1 MDVIAILR
9 GLVLNPRLVAFAR
22 GLVEAA
28 VMGAL
33 VIAGDMLVSG
43 DGIPDEYRFLVPIAT
58 LVIRFMEGHADAI
71 DPSKQRRRDALRES
85 AAQAEV
91 TNGASG
97 PLDPGDVKDP
107 AVDAAIEA
115 YNRGDLT

>member
-1 MDVIAILR
+1 MDVIAVLR

-43 DGIPDEYRFLVPIAT
+43 DGIPDEYRFLVPLAT
-58 LVIRFMEGHADAI
+58 LTVRFLEGHADAI
-71 DPSKQRRRDALRES
+71 DPAKKRRRDTLREEG
-85 AAQAEV
+85 AAAEV
-91 TNGASG
+91 SNGAAG

-107 AVDAAIEA
+107 VVDAAVAA
-115 YNRGDLT
+115 YNRGDFT